1 MASDINTPFTST
13 LRPGPGVE
21 EPVEPDQEPAD
32 YSDEELLEL
41 WKDIR
46 TEALSNRWMFERQW
60 QRNIWYVLGRQ
71 WIEYL
76 SRYGGW
82 RDKRIAQWI
91 PRPVTNKCKETV
103 QAIRAMFTSIQ
114 LGVNVRPN
122 GGSPENVS
130 AAATADALAPVLH
143 ERHHMNAVQNEFDFW
158 LIATGNAFI
167 HTFVDYD
174 IKNGVITIQQ
184 EQCQGCGKVYGS
196 DQLAGA
202 QPECPECHGTAFAPA
217 MDELT
222 GAPIPP
228 VTKMKGKPTTMV
240 LSPLELAFPNTY
252 PRFEELPYVVR
263 MRWRTKRWVTN
274 QPDLAAS
281 LDLEKIVWQKSP
293 TDQSLKI
300 FTNLSKY
307 TDLGLSPT
315 YSASSEGGVSQ
326 EEDGIVEYEVWMKPT
341 AKYPGGLVFRVLGD
355 GPSPSIVHLEATEQ
369 IPGPL
374 PYKTFDGTPLFT
386 FAHAGFEHVGGRVL
400 ASGPLDVIIQKQD
413 QLNQL
418 DSMILLIIQRMS
430 NPVWLEP
437 KGAEIQRL
445 TGMPGLVI
453 KWNPLTVGGQAKPE
467 RIAGVPVDAALFA
480 IREQYLKDIEEL
492 AGTYDVIKGSK
503 PSGVEATSA
512 LQLLVERSQA
522 RFSSVFQA
530 RGDVYK
536 NWFSFAIE
544 LEREFGPDEVTK
556 PTLAPGRGWTFESFK
571 RSQLAGSYSIIVED
585 GTAAPK
591 TTLGIRA
598 AIDHAA
604 QLEMLNLTDPDVQY
618 EALKQFGLTRMIPSL
633 DIQVQSA
640 LQTQN
645 AFQDFIA
652 DPKKVALMTQVLT
665 VYQGMLQQQ
674 QQQLAVGQEQMAA
687 TGRVVQPPQPPPSPL
702 IGTPFEWLPWFNP
715 IIHRQ
720 EFVKWANSD
729 RVRDMLKQP
738 GTGLMV
744 KTLMTLHLQE
754 MDAKLAE
761 IQAAQA
767 AAQAGPQQQEGPQ
780 NQQGAGRAMRNSNQN
795 SGHPQRP
802 EGQK

>member
-1 MASDINTPFTST
+1 MSSQ
-13 LRPGPGVE
+13 RPGAGVE
-21 EPVEPDQEPAD
+21 EEVKDPTTQAT
-32 YSDEELLEL
+32 YSDEELLAL
-41 WKDIR
+41 WQDVR

-103 QAIRAMFTSIQ
+103 QAIRAMFSSIQ

-122 GGSPENVS
+122 GGKPENVS

-143 ERHHMNAVQNEFDFW
+143 ERHHMNAIQNEFDFW
-158 LIATGNAFI
+158 LIATGNAFV

-174 IKNGVITIQQ
+174 VKHGVITIQQ
-184 EQCQGCGKVYGS
+184 EQCVECGEVYGS
-196 DQLAGA
+196 DMLVGA
-202 QPECPECHGTAFAPA
+202 QPECPNCHATEFAPA
-217 MDELT
+217 VDEM
-222 GAPIPP
+222 GEPIPP

-240 LSPLELAFPNTY
+240 LSPLELAFPNSY

-263 MRWRTKRWVTN
+263 MRWRTKRWVQN
-274 QPDLAAS
+274 QPDLVAAI
-281 LDLEKIVWQKSP
+281 DFDKIVWQKSP
-293 TDQSLKI
+293 TDQSLQI

-341 AKYPGGLVFRVLGD
+341 AKYPDGLVFRVLGD
-355 GPSPSIVHLEATEQ
+355 GPSPTIVHLEETEQ

-374 PYKTFDGTPLFT
+374 PYKTFDGTPMFT
-386 FAHAGFEHVGGRVL
+386 FAHAAFEHVGGRVL
-400 ASGPLDVIIQKQD
+400 GSGPLDVIIQKQD

-453 KWNPLTVGGQAKPE
+453 KWNPLTVGGNAKPE
-467 RIAGVPVDAALFA
+467 RIAGVPVDSALFA

-522 RFSSVFQA
+522 RFASVFTA

-536 NWFSFAIE
+536 NWFKFAIE
-544 LEREFGPDEVTK
+544 LEREFGPDEITK
-556 PTLAPGRGWTFESFK
+556 ETLEPGRGWTFQSFK
-571 RSQLAGSYSIIVED
+571 RAQLEGSFSIIVED
-585 GTAAPK
+585 GTSAPK

-604 QLEMLNLTDPDVQY
+604 QLGMLNLQDPDVQY
-618 EALKQFGLTRMIPSL
+618 EGLKQFGLTRMIPSL

-640 LQTQN
+640 LQKQN
-645 AFQDFIA
+645 AFQDWIA
-652 DPKKVALMTQVLT
+652 SPQNVGVAMQGLMA
-665 VYQGMLQQQ
+665 YQTALVGQ
-674 QQQLAVGQEQMAA
+674 QQQLVAGQQEMQQ
-687 TGRVVQPPQPPPSPL
+687 TGQPAMPPPPPPSPL
-702 IGTPFEWLPWFNP
+702 TGTPFEWLNWYNP
-715 IIHRQ
+715 VIHRQ
-720 EFVKWANSD
+720 EFLKWANSD
-729 RVRDMLKQP
+729 RVRDLLKQP
-738 GTGLMV
+738 TSGPIA

-754 MDAKLAE
+754 MDQKLAE

-767 AAQAGPQQQEGPQ
+767 AMQPQGPPP